1 MNLDIGRVQVL
12 MDKNQF
18 ELNVV
23 VNEIV
28 DKLDNVFARRR
39 IQ

>member
-1 MNLDIGRVQVL
+1 VL

-28 DKLDNVFARRR
+28 DKLDNVFARRI